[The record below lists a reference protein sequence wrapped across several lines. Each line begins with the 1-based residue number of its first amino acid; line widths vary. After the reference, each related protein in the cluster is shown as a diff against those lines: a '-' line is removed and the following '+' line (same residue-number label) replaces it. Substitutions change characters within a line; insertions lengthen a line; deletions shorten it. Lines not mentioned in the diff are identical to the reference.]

1 MLILIAGGNGFIGTN
16 LAIDLIEEGH
26 SVLAVDNFATS
37 TAQNVEVLQ
46 SSPNYELLHLDIT
59 SATFAIDL
67 FSSKLLRRH
76 KTIDQIYNL
85 ACPASPPHYQ
95 ALSLETITANT
106 TGLINLLEVARQNSA
121 KFLQSSTSEVYGDP
135 GVHPQPESYWGNVNT
150 LGPRSCYDEGKRL
163 GETICFEYQRK
174 FKLDIKLVRI
184 FNTYGP
190 YMDKAD
196 GRVVSNFINQALA
209 GSPITIYGDGKQ
221 TRSFQYISDLI
232 AGFKLLME
240 KDIPFQPVNLGNPD
254 EFTMSQLANKIIQL
268 TGSNSRVSYLP
279 LPQDDPKQR
288 NPDISRARK
297 LLNWQPKVDLEAGL
311 KLTIDYFSK

>member
-1 MLILIAGGNGFIGTN
+1 
-16 LAIDLIEEGH
+16 
-26 SVLAVDNFATS
+26 
-37 TAQNVEVLQ
+37 
-46 SSPNYELLHLDIT
+46 
-59 SATFAIDL
+59 
-67 FSSKLLRRH
+67 
-76 KTIDQIYNL
+76 
-85 ACPASPPHYQ
+85 
-95 ALSLETITANT
+95 
-106 TGLINLLEVARQNSA
+106 
-121 KFLQSSTSEVYGDP
+121 
-135 GVHPQPESYWGNVNT
+135 
-150 LGPRSCYDEGKRL
+150 
-163 GETICFEYQRK
+163 
-174 FKLDIKLVRI
+174 
-184 FNTYGP
+184 
-190 YMDKAD
+190 MDKAD

>member
-1 MLILIAGGNGFIGTN
+1 MLVLIAGGNGFIGTN
-16 LAIDLIEEGH
+16 LAIDLIREGH

-37 TAQNVEVLQ
+37 STQNVETLQ
-46 SSPNYELLHLDIT
+46 SAPNYELLQLDIT

-67 FSSKLLRRH
+67 FSSKLLRQH

-95 ALSLETITANT
+95 ALSLETIAVNT

-121 KFLQSSTSEVYGDP
+121 KFLQSSTSEIYGDP
-135 GVHPQPESYWGNVNT
+135 AVHPQPESYWGNVNT

-163 GETICFEYQRK
+163 AETICFEYQRK
-174 FKLDIKLVRI
+174 FKLDIKLARI

-254 EFTMSQLANKIIQL
+254 EFTMSQLATKIIQL
-268 TGSNSRVSYLP
+268 TGSKSSISYLP

-288 NPDISRARK
+288 NPDITRARK
-297 LLNWQPKVDLEAGL
+297 LLNWQPKVDLKAGL
-311 KLTIDYFSK
+311 KLTIDYFSS